1 MDICVKWRQAGQICS
16 GEMGTNWYSWRIES
30 QKEVTVGDSYMT
42 LFDHPYQNTIWMV
55 LDVCLAVQWELLFH
69 VLFLSVFFS
78 SYLFVYG
85 VVFCTRLLLL
95 AADSGLSLGPQAI
108 ISMIKNKD
116 KETKNSEFI
125 CMLLNFIYTKFALQK
140 TLHLTFCVVYIHH
153 FWKDPGVMA
162 D

>member
-1 MDICVKWRQAGQICS
+1 
-16 GEMGTNWYSWRIES
+16 
-30 QKEVTVGDSYMT
+30 MT

-55 LDVCLAVQWELLFH
+55 LDVCLAMYWELLFH
-69 VLFLSVFFS
+69 VLFLSVFLS
-78 SYLFVYG
+78 SCLFVYG

-125 CMLLNFIYTKFALQK
+125 CMLLNFIYTKFAL
-140 TLHLTFCVVYIHH
+140 
-153 FWKDPGVMA
+153 
-162 D
+162 